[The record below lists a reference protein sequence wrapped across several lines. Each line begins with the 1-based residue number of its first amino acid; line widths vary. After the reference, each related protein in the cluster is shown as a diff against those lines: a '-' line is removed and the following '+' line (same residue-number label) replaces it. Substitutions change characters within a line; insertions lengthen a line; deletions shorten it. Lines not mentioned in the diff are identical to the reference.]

1 MKRYALLSVTDK
13 TGIVEFAEKLV
24 SLGYVITSTGG
35 TFRALRDG
43 GIDVVAISDY
53 TGFPEILEGRVKTL
67 HGKVHGGILAR
78 RDDPGHQASMAEHG
92 IEAIDVV
99 AVNLYRF
106 RQTAE
111 RPGVTDEE
119 VIENIDIG
127 GPAMIRSAA
136 KNHAHVAVVVD
147 PGDYDEVASALASG
161 DAGQQQ
167 ALRRR
172 LAARAFAHTAAYDGA
187 IAGWFAAGRGGEAEL
202 EDGVTLVGDKVQD
215 LRYGENPHQ
224 QAAFY
229 AVPGQAGPHLASA
242 QQLSGKELSYNNL
255 VDLDA
260 ALGLSVEF
268 ERPACVIVKHTN
280 PCGASEAETTSVAF
294 QAALA
299 SDPLSAFGGII
310 AFRGAVD
317 AETAQTI
324 VSADLFVEAV
334 VAEEIAPEAV
344 EILQSG
350 RGGKGLRL
358 LSLGGRAAPPQPF
371 GFRPVHGGILVQ
383 STDVPRVGEP
393 PMEVVTDRG
402 PDDGER
408 AALGFAWKIAKH
420 TKSNAIVLAAEA
432 DGSCSTVGVGAGQM
446 SRVDSVKC
454 SVEKAAERA
463 AGSVLASDA
472 FFPFADGV
480 EAAAAAGV
488 TAVIQPGGS
497 RNDEEV
503 IAAANKAGMAM
514 VFTGMRHFRH

>member
-24 SLGYVITSTGG
+24 ALDYVITSTGG
-35 TFRALRDG
+35 TYQALQDG
-43 GIDVVAISDY
+43 GVEVLSISDY
-53 TGFPEILEGRVKTL
+53 TGFPEIMEGRVKTL

-78 RDDPGHQASMAEHG
+78 RDDAGHLAAMTEHG

-111 RPGVTDEE
+111 RPGVTDDE

-147 PGDYDEVASALASG
+147 PSDYDEVASTLATG
-161 DAGQQQ
+161 DDGQRLE
-167 ALRRR
+167 LRRR

-187 IAGWFAAGRGGEAEL
+187 IAGWFAARRGGDAQL

-224 QAAFY
+224 KAAFY
-229 AVPGQAGPHLASA
+229 AVPAQPGPHLASA

-260 ALGLSVEF
+260 ALGLAVEF

-280 PCGASEAETTSVAF
+280 PCGASEAETAALAF
-294 QAALA
+294 EAALA
-299 SDPLSAFGGII
+299 SDPLSAFGGIV
-310 AFRGAVD
+310 AFRGVVD
-317 AETAQTI
+317 AATAQTI
-324 VSADLFVEAV
+324 AAADLFVEAI
-334 VAEEIAPEAV
+334 VAEEIVSDAV
-344 EILQSG
+344 DILKAG

-358 LSLGGRAAPPQPF
+358 LSLGGRPAAPSPLA
-371 GFRPVHGGILVQ
+371 FRPVHGGILVQ
-383 STDVPRVGEP
+383 STDLPRPEEP
-393 PMEVVTDRG
+393 PMDSVTDRA
-402 PDDGER
+402 PSEDER
-408 AALGFAWKIAKH
+408 AALAFAWKVAKH
-420 TKSNAIVLAAEA
+420 TKSNAIVLAAETNGA
-432 DGSCSTVGVGAGQM
+432 CSTVGVGAGQM

-454 SVEKAAERA
+454 SVEKASARA
-463 AGSVLASDA
+463 GGSVLASDA

-480 EAAAAAGV
+480 ETAAAAGV

-497 RNDEEV
+497 RNDAEV